1 MLEAVLQYVE
11 AVLDG
16 RQEPDTS
23 VGRALNDLV
32 TIIMT
37 IIMMTIMT
45 IIMTII
51 MINDLVIS

>member
-32 TIIMT
+32 TIIM
-37 IIMMTIMT
+37 MTIMT